1 MPDLTLRRA
10 LPADLDAIM
19 ALERRP
25 GYEAFV
31 GRSTRPQ
38 HEAMF
43 YGSRHVYL
51 IGERAALVAF
61 ALLRDLDDA
70 HGNVYLQRIAVARP
84 GEGEGARFL
93 RLAIDWAFAH
103 SAAHRFHLDCFEDNS
118 RAQAMYAKLGFTRD
132 GLLREA
138 YLDPSGRRRTLVLM
152 ALTRT
157 EWDQAARSSTTS
169 AP

>member
-1 MPDLTLRRA
+1 MYNLTLRRA

-25 GYEAFV
+25 GYEALV

-43 YGSRHVYL
+43 FGARHVYL
-51 IGERAALVAF
+51 IGERETAVAF
-61 ALLRDLDDA
+61 AILRDLDDA
-70 HGNVYLQRIAVARP
+70 HGNVYLQRIAVAQP

-93 RLAIDWAFAH
+93 KLAIDWAFAH
-103 SAAHRFHLDCFEDNS
+103 SAAHRVHLDCFDDNF
-118 RAQAMYAKLGFTRD
+118 RAHTMYAKLGFTRD

-138 YLDPSGRRRTLVLM
+138 YLDPLGRRRTLVLM

-157 EWDQAARSSTTS
+157 EWTQAARSSTTS

>member
-1 MPDLTLRRA
+1 MSDLTLRRA

-19 ALERRP
+19 VLERGP
-25 GYEAFV
+25 GYEALV
-31 GRSTRPQ
+31 GRSTRTQ
-38 HEAMF
+38 HEAML
-43 YGSRHVYL
+43 YGARHVYL
-51 IGERAALVAF
+51 VGEREAPVAF

-70 HGNVYLQRIAVARP
+70 HGNVYLQRIAVAQP
-84 GEGEGARFL
+84 GRGEGARFL
-93 RLAIDWAFAH
+93 SAVIDWAFAN
-103 SAAHRFHLDCFEDNS
+103 SVAHRFHLDCFDDNF

-138 YLDPSGRRRTLVLM
+138 YLDSEGRRRTLVMM

-157 EWDQAARSSTTS
+157 EWLQAARSSTTS